1 MAIAR
6 HTVDLFADTLHLSFA
21 EAGAGRCFL
30 LLHGG
35 AGPAS
40 MYGLAESLSAKAR
53 AVVPIHPG
61 FNGEPRPE
69 RFGRIDDLVLAY
81 LSLIERL
88 DLRDVVL
95 VGNSVGGW
103 IAAEMALRLSPRLA
117 GAVLINS
124 VGIDAGTPELS
135 IVDPTAVQPAERAA
149 LAFHNPE
156 KFAFAASTPEA
167 AAAMVENQKA
177 LRAYAGEPFMHEPT
191 LLSRL
196 AKMPIPTLVIW
207 GESDR
212 IVRPDYGRVLASS
225 ISHARFAPVA
235 AAGHF
240 PQIERLEEVER
251 LISDFVGRL

>member
-1 MAIAR
+1 M
-6 HTVDLFADTLHLSFA
+6 HLSFA

-40 MYGLAESLSAKAR
+40 MYGLAESLSANAR

-61 FNGEPRPE
+61 FNGTPRPE

-124 VGIDAGTPELS
+124 VGIDAGTTPELS
-135 IVDPTAVQPAERAA
+135 IVDPTAVPPAERAP

-167 AAAMVENQKA
+167 AAAMLDNQKA

-212 IVRPDYGRVLASS
+212 IVRPDYGRLLASS
-225 ISHARFAPVA
+225 IPHSRYAPVA

-240 PQIERLEEVER
+240 PQIEQLEEVER